1 MKQVRILLVIFL
13 LGLTFFYNIER
24 LDFGE
29 ENVID
34 IDSAVYVIGFVAT
47 VLTVALSIIRYFNVA
62 ILMALW
68 AGVFIFIKMWLAY
81 FADGRPILGGIYT
94 YLSITELALLLIAV
108 WISYKLAIAL
118 YDFELAVEKITLTDH
133 SGRIQQFDEASE
145 DVQIEMFRSRHN
157 HHPLS
162 VIIIE
167 PEAGTVEMAVH
178 KAVQDVQQAMI
189 RRYVINNMAQTVSK
203 YLRRTDVVLEQRGQG
218 RFMVLCPET
227 TIQDTKLLIEYIQTI
242 ISEQMGISVACGAAT
257 FPNEAFTFEEMV
269 NQAEAHLNGSGN
281 QHVEIESDRKEL
293 Q

>member
-1 MKQVRILLVIFL
+1 MVIFL

-227 TIQDTKLLIEYIQTI
+227 TIQDTKLLMEYIQTI

>member
-47 VLTVALSIIRYFNVA
+47 VLTVSLSIIRYFNVA
-62 ILMALW
+62 MLMALW
-68 AGVFIFIKMWLAY
+68 AGVFIFSKMWLAY

-145 DVQIEMFRSRHN
+145 DVQVEMFRSRHN

-281 QHVEIESDRKEL
+281 QHIEIESDRKEL